1 MFIPY
6 GKQSISKEDI
16 DEVNKVLKSDF
27 LTQGP
32 LIQNF
37 ERNFCEKVDAKFGT
51 AVNSGTSALH
61 IACLALGLKEG
72 DWLWTS
78 PISFVASSNC
88 ALYCGANV
96 DFIDIDSR
104 SFNISVQQL
113 EKKLKEAEL
122 EGKLPKIVVPVHLSG
137 HPCDLKKIYKLS
149 QKYGFYILEDASHAV
164 GSVYKDSKIGN
175 SKYSHITVFSFHPV
189 KIITTGEG
197 GIAVTNNKD
206 WHRSMQ
212 MLRTHGITRDRD
224 YFFQD
229 DKGPWYYEQQYL
241 GFNYRITDI
250 ACALGISQLKKLEQ
264 FVNKRNE
271 IAKKYN
277 YFFENTSIG
286 FPQKLDEGNI
296 SSYHLYVIKINKES
310 TNKSKKQIFEE
321 LRKKGLLVNMHYSP
335 IYSQPFYKKFK
346 FSETDYR
353 EAENYSDNAISLP
366 IFPSLNETELNYI
379 FDTLTEVIC

>member
-16 DEVNKVLKSDF
+16 DEVTKVLKSDF

-37 ERNFCEKVDAKFGT
+37 EKNFCEKVDAKFAT

-96 DFIDIDSR
+96 DFIDIDSQ
-104 SFNISVQQL
+104 SFNISTEQL
-113 EKKLKEAEL
+113 ENKLKQAEL

-137 HPCDLKKIYKLS
+137 HPCDLEKIYKLS

-189 KIITTGEG
+189 KIITTAEG
-197 GIAVTNNKD
+197 GAAVSNDSILIEKMRLL
-206 WHRSMQ
+206 RS
-212 MLRTHGITRDRD
+212 HGITKESSNFE
-224 YFFQD
+224 YPN
-229 DKGPWYYEQQYL
+229 KGSWYYEQKFL
-241 GFNYRITDI
+241 GFNYRISDI
-250 ACALGISQLKKLEQ
+250 QCALGISQIQRLKEIVLKRNKIFDNYKEMVKKLPVDLLKTPENCYSARHLAVISLQ
-264 FVNKRNE
+264 KSH
-271 IAKKYN
+271 KKY
-277 YFFENTSIG
+277 YL
-286 FPQKLDEGNI
+286 K
-296 SSYHLYVIKINKES
+296 
-310 TNKSKKQIFEE
+310 IFEE
-321 LRKKGLLVNMHYSP
+321 MRSSGIGIQLHYLPIHLQPYYRKLG
-335 IYSQPFYKKFK
+335 FK
-346 FSETDYR
+346 EGDFPN
-353 EAENYSDNAISLP
+353 AENYSKTCFSIPLYEDLKKSDQKKVIQ
-366 IFPSLNETELNYI
+366 
-379 FDTLTEVIC
+379 TLAKLLK